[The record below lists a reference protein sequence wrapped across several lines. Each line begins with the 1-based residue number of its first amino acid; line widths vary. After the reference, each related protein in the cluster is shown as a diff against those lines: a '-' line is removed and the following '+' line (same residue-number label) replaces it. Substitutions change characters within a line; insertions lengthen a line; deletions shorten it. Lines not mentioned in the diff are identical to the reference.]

1 MQDLKRKGV
10 FWERQPQLRDF
21 EQAGGS
27 AVSFPL
33 STKSINSSLN
43 HGGGL
48 GLFTWL
54 HETLHEETTGHVTG
68 WEKQKRPPECAL
80 PKSLPK

>member
-1 MQDLKRKGV
+1 MQDLKRKEGV
-10 FWERQPQLRDF
+10 FWECKPQLRDL

-33 STKSINSSLN
+33 STKGINSSLN

-54 HETLHEETTGHVTG
+54 HETLHEKTGHVTG
-68 WEKQKRPPECAL
+68 WQKQKRPPECAL